1 MTNVLIIFIDSLP
14 HPLLS
19 RLPKLHASP
28 ETWSIVPGF
37 GYSVNIHAEMFAG
50 LLPDD
55 VGYFGEWQYNPPA
68 SPGWRIRTLLP
79 FLDAVCRPYV
89 MNRGLQYLLTR
100 NYRPGHVMPNIRLR
114 DLDKFAMEG
123 DHLLDDPQTYPHP
136 TLFSEF
142 PHLRVPRM
150 PKLPKGERD
159 RQLYETG
166 LATIDEASSLL
177 IPLPDLDGFGH
188 AYGIDA
194 APYDAHLARLDDWI
208 EGLTAR
214 FVNRHPHGHVFVISD
229 HGMVN
234 VTQGLYLDIESRVG
248 PPGAQSYVYF
258 SDANLLRVWITDEAK
273 RAPIHAYL
281 AHFGGG
287 RLVTDAERAEYGLTS
302 PRFGDFIFV
311 LDEGLAFEP
320 STFARHKPV
329 GMHGYHPLAPGQ
341 QAVAA
346 HYGPQWEGEAPHR
359 MRDLYAMLR
368 RALSGTW

>member
-1 MTNVLIIFIDSLP
+1 MPNTLIIFVDSLP
-14 HPLLS
+14 YPLLP
-19 RLPKLHASP
+19 RLPKLHAVQEKWP
-28 ETWSIVPGF
+28 IVPGF

-68 SPGWRIRTLLP
+68 SPGWRIRKLLP
-79 FLDAVCRPYV
+79 LLDAICRPYV

-100 NYRPGHVMPNIRLR
+100 NYRPGHATPNIRLR

-123 DHLLDDPQTYPHP
+123 DHLLDAPHAYPYS

-142 PHLRVPRM
+142 PHLRVLPI

-159 RQLYETG
+159 RQLYASG
-166 LATIDEASSLL
+166 LAAIDEAESLL

-188 AYGIDA
+188 TYGIDA
-194 APYDAHLARLDDWI
+194 PPYNAHLARLDAWI
-208 EGLTAR
+208 AELTTRFAAR
-214 FVNRHPHGHVFVISD
+214 YPDGHTFVISD

-234 VTQGLYLDIESRVG
+234 VTRGLYLDIEEQLG
-248 PPGAQSYVYF
+248 PPGAHSYVYF
-258 SDANLLRVWITDEAK
+258 SDANLLRVWITDERQ
-273 RAPIHAYL
+273 RASVHDYL
-281 AHFGGG
+281 ARFEGG
-287 RLVTDAERAEYGLTS
+287 RLVTDAERATYGLTS

-341 QAVAA
+341 QAVAV
-346 HYGPQWEGEAPHR
+346 HYGPHWDGEAPHR
-359 MRDLYAMLR
+359 MRDLYKMMR
-368 RALSGTW
+368 HALGGTW